1 MTPDLMLLD
10 HPARGVARIT
20 FNRPEKRNAMSREA
34 RRQLLQRFA
43 ELERGPSVIV
53 ITGSGPAFCA
63 GVDLKELNATDGSP
77 LDDPFPWI
85 AVQEV
90 IRTCP
95 AIVIA
100 AVNGY
105 ALGGGVTLINSADLA
120 IADEQAQIGMPEVGF
135 GLYPGLAGPS
145 TQLRLA
151 PKRSAWMV
159 LTGDRISGLT
169 AADWGLVNAATTA
182 DRLQD
187 ETLALASRI
196 AAYDP
201 ETLRWCKRAL
211 WQVPMHLSDWTAA
224 LEYGESVD
232 TQIRART
239 DAVSQGLE
247 NFSAGGRSAS
257 QGADAG
263 RHGSD

>member
-1 MTPDLMLLD
+1 MQLD
-10 HPARGVARIT
+10 HPAPGVARIT
-20 FNRPEKRNAMSREA
+20 FNRPEKRNAMNREA
-34 RRQLLQRFA
+34 RRQLLARFG
-43 ELERGPSVIV
+43 ELEHGPSVIV
-53 ITGSGPAFCA
+53 LTGGGPAFCA
-63 GVDLKELNATDGSP
+63 GVDLKELNATEGSP
-77 LDDPFPWI
+77 LDDHFPWI
-85 AVQEV
+85 AVQEA

-151 PKRSAWMV
+151 PKRSAWLV
-159 LTGDRISGLT
+159 LTGERISGRT
-169 AADWGLVNAATTA
+169 AAEWGLVNVATTS

-187 ETLALASRI
+187 ETIALASQI
-196 AAYDP
+196 ASYDP
-201 ETLRWCKRAL
+201 ETLRWCKKAL

-239 DAVSQGLE
+239 DAVGNGLE
-247 NFSAGGRSAS
+247 NFSAGRRSAS
-257 QGADAG
+257 QGADPG
-263 RHGSD
+263 RARL